1 MTYQTTIEA
10 NGRDVADGIGQTE
23 AESLAKAIA
32 QFDVL
37 VYVDRKLSGSDVT
50 LIRTAD
56 ITQ

>member
-23 AESLAKAIA
+23 AESIAKAIA
-32 QFDVL
+32 QFDA
-37 VYVDRKLSGSDVT
+37 RWFLSGSDVT